1 MLFRWRRLLGRLP
14 WRAASG
20 DGGLRRIDE
29 ATGEIRRMRVHPYY
43 QRQGL
48 GQAVLTALEER
59 ARQLGYTRVVLDTS
73 DRQEAARALYEKNDC
88 RETGREK
95 RRVGETRVFLILYE
109 KELTSTAVDLEP
121 QL

>member
-1 MLFRWRRLLGRLP
+1 
-14 WRAASG
+14 
-20 DGGLRRIDE
+20 
-29 ATGEIRRMRVHPYY
+29 MRVHPYY